1 MVEVKERLVK
11 KALLR
16 ITFRS
21 RREMGEL
28 LTGCLLSAMLMF
40 GGFAER
46 HGCRDL
52 GLVRGPRQGSAT
64 ISRSS
69 TFFFASRQ

>member
-1 MVEVKERLVK
+1 MIKVKERLVK

-16 ITFRS
+16 ITFCS

-40 GGFAER
+40 WRFAQSVMAA
-46 HGCRDL
+46 GIWVWF
-52 GLVRGPRQGSAT
+52 GVRVLLYLSQC
-64 ISRSS
+64 
-69 TFFFASRQ
+69 